1 MEIHAMRKLLFLL
14 FLFPATVF
22 AQAEEENQPKITFIE
37 RAKFPGGEDAYRA
50 ELFEMI
56 NAYIDLRK
64 YAVNGLFQFMFTI
77 DVNGKI
83 KNVQVYPQVKNSEM
97 FIDDMQFA
105 MKRVKTRWI
114 PAKKNDVPIESKYVL
129 KINFTTDHFD
139 HGD

>member
-1 MEIHAMRKLLFLL
+1 
-14 FLFPATVF
+14 
-22 AQAEEENQPKITFIE
+22 
-37 RAKFPGGEDAYRA
+37 
-50 ELFEMI
+50 MI
-56 NAYIDLRK
+56 NAYIELRK
-64 YAVNGLFQFMFTI
+64 YAVNGLFHFMFTI